1 MLVGLTPRPAWNR
14 HQAGPA
20 NACARDFPASCGRG
34 ALIDGGARRRAYNFV
49 NRTVP
54 LNHRGGIT
62 LSPVEKKLRLR
73 NRVLHGHRV
82 AYRQAGR
89 GPVVVLVHGITSDSS
104 TWERVM
110 PALARRFTV
119 LAPDLMGHGQSDKP
133 RSDYSLGAQA
143 SGLRDLLATLGHE
156 RATFVGHSLGG
167 GISMQLSY
175 MYPELCERLVLV
187 DSGGLGRDVSLLL
200 RAAALPGSEW
210 VMPALAATHV
220 LDAGRIAA
228 GILGRVGIRVGTD
241 LEEMAAAQDTLA
253 DPGARAAFLQTL
265 RGVVEPGGQRV
276 NASNRL
282 YLAKHTPTLL
292 VWGERDRIIPVAHGH
307 DAHAQIAHSRL
318 EIFPRAGHFPHLD
331 DPERFVEVL
340 SEFVESTEPADVDAE
355 GWRELLKAG

>member
-1 MLVGLTPRPAWNR
+1 MSTA
-14 HQAGPA
+14 
-20 NACARDFPASCGRG
+20 
-34 ALIDGGARRRAYNFV
+34 
-49 NRTVP
+49 
-54 LNHRGGIT
+54 
-62 LSPVEKKLRLR
+62 EKKRRLR
-73 NRVLHGHRV
+73 TRVLHGHRV

-89 GPVVVLVHGITSDSS
+89 GPVVVLIHGITADSS
-104 TWERVM
+104 TWARVL

-119 LAPDLMGHGQSDKP
+119 IAPDLMGHGQSDKP

-175 MYPELCERLVLV
+175 QYPELCERLVLV

-228 GILGRVGIRVGTD
+228 GLLGRVGIHVGTD
-241 LEEMAAAQDTLA
+241 LEEMAAAHDTLA
-253 DPGARAAFLQTL
+253 DPAARAAFLQTL

-276 NASNRL
+276 SAANRL
-282 YLAKHTPTLL
+282 YLTKHVPTLL
-292 VWGERDRIIPVAHGH
+292 MWGERDRIIPVAHGH
-307 DAHAQIAHSRL
+307 EAHEQIPHSRL
-318 EIFPRAGHFPHLD
+318 ELFPSSGHFPHLD
-331 DPERFVEVL
+331 EPERFIDVL
-340 SEFVESTEPADVDAE
+340 SEFIESTEPADVDAE
-355 GWRELLKAG
+355 GWRELLMAG